1 MSLSTLRFIRF
12 FAPAVIL
19 VVLTY
24 VLAKMLR
31 ITPADVP
38 VSFNDLGYNLSYLVI
53 AAIYDFTPLRDFAY
67 RPFLA
72 DIDERIRAR
81 LVVISGLPDDP
92 RKFAWKRVQNV
103 FYSLV
108 DNDNSLEK
116 RAEEIMFNGAMMTCF
131 ADLTA
136 ISFLFLVGCLVAIGF
151 DVPAERAALLLGAI
165 LAVSLLMQLLA
176 KRRHIKL
183 GANQL
188 DYIEQQLKPE
198 VQSKMA
204 ALNA

>member
-12 FAPAVIL
+12 FAPAIIL

-31 ITPADVP
+31 LTPADVP
-38 VSFNDLGYNLSYLVI
+38 VSFNDLGYNLSYLII

-72 DIDERIRAR
+72 DIDKRIRAR
-81 LVVISGLPDDP
+81 LVAISGFPDDP
-92 RKFAWKRVQNV
+92 QKFSWERVRNV
-103 FYSLV
+103 FYSLI
-108 DNDNSLEK
+108 DNDKSLEK
-116 RAEEIMFNGAMMTCF
+116 RAEDVMFNGAMMTCF

-136 ISFLFLVGCLVAIGF
+136 ISFLFLTGCVVAMGF
-151 DVPAERAALLLGAI
+151 DVPAERAALLLLAI
-165 LAVSLLMQLLA
+165 LLISVLMQWLA
-176 KRRHIKL
+176 KRRHIRL
-183 GANQL
+183 GAYQL
-188 DYIEQQLKPE
+188 DYIEQQLRPS
-198 VQSKMA
+198 VQTKMA